1 MSQVWKTHRFKMEL
15 VTVTCDRDLQ
25 QTILQAHSLDKFLI
39 DPCVHWIVIEKSNK
53 PITYW
58 QDKLCPYYTRHSLK
72 LLHSSSIIQCDNLP
86 GYFRQQIIKLKIA
99 ELISSES
106 YLILDSK
113 DLLIRPVNLHA
124 WGDFE
129 GNSSIYYPPANSTTL
144 EDVLGPDLKWNQIFL
159 EFVEKYNQLTRPNFF
174 WAPITPFR
182 VKTTNVKKLNSSLD
196 IEYYFNPMLNSFSK
210 QASEFLLYRYFSDI
224 SLDISDVEAGSWAPE
239 NNAKFLWASKTLD
252 ANLEVLRDEFYKSVS
267 FHRWY
272 IVNNGSRIHQ
282 IIAVLV
288 NEIGLDSKLV
298 QSAFDVDYWNIHTWA
313 ERGHPIF
320 EEFNF
325 GFRKN

>member
-1 MSQVWKTHRFKMEL
+1 MQAWKTHRFEMEL
-15 VTVTCDRDLQ
+15 VTVTCDRDFQ
-25 QTILQAHSLDKFLI
+25 QTILQAHSLDKFLV
-39 DPCVHWIVIEKSNK
+39 DSCVHWIVVERSSK

-58 QDKLCPYYTRHSLK
+58 QDKLQPHYTRHSLK
-72 LLHSSSIIQCDNLP
+72 LIYSNSIIQCDNLP

-129 GNSSIYYPPANSTTL
+129 GNSSIYYPPTNSTTL
-144 EDVLGPDLKWNQIFL
+144 EDILGPDLKWNKVFL
-159 EFVEKYNQLTRPNFF
+159 EFVEKHNQLTRPNFF

-182 VKTTNVKKLNSSLD
+182 VKTDNVKKLNSSLD
-196 IEYYFNPMLNSFSK
+196 IEYYFNPVDNSVSK
-210 QASEFLLYRYFSDI
+210 QASEFLLYRYFSNI
-224 SLDISDVEAGSWAPE
+224 SLETPGTGTWAPE
-239 NNAKFLWASKTLD
+239 NNAKFLWTAETLD
-252 ANLEVLRDEFYKSVS
+252 ANLEVLRDAFYKSVS

-272 IVNNGSRIHQ
+272 IVNNGSRIDQ
-282 IIAVLV
+282 ITNVLIT
-288 NEIGLDSKLV
+288 ELGLDSKLV
-298 QSAFDVDYWNIHTWA
+298 QSAFDINYWNIHTWA

-320 EEFNF
+320 EEFNL